1 MPEFENLLMDYL
13 LPNRGLLLDKIVL
26 KNPKLAEDFLNLH
39 VNTIDLSSSKL
50 DLSEL
55 SCNDGEPCLDI
66 DLSPFNKLQNIDS
79 SHESLSTFTM
89 LKERHEDL
97 IKHPVTETFI
107 HLKWQQIRWLFYLSL
122 FLHILSATI
131 TTIAILKSFTVAPD
145 NVKNSHQNTIVY
157 LLWAMA
163 AAHVPVFVML
173 VLEIFQKRSSFFYI
187 ILVVLPD
194 PNLPKE

>member
-1 MPEFENLLMDYL
+1 METDQYL
-13 LPNRGLLLDKIVL
+13 DMARHHCRRVHLDPVCCYSGQWYLHVDLESLLLVWGSL
-26 KNPKLAEDFLNLH
+26 KQFYQAKR
-39 VNTIDLSSSKL
+39 
-50 DLSEL
+50 
-55 SCNDGEPCLDI
+55 
-66 DLSPFNKLQNIDS
+66 
-79 SHESLSTFTM
+79 HESLSTFTM
-89 LKERHEDL
+89 LKERNEDL

-131 TTIAILKSFTVAPD
+131 TTITILKSFTVAPD

-173 VLEIFQKRSSFFYI
+173 ILEIFQKRSSFFTSFWWSFQTQLFRKNRKI
-187 ILVVLPD
+187 ICFPLPSLKAFQTREHA
-194 PNLPKE
+194 PQP